1 MQKAKIVIIILI
13 TVLVAGNVCF
23 VTLFFMNRADLQKY
37 KEEVVVQK
45 TNDNVLSFADLFIDK
60 VLLGQGSVNF
70 EDRLSLENAVRDIKD
85 KEIFSN
91 WEMFTK
97 SQNDRESQTA
107 VGNLLKLLF
116 AKVAN

>member
-1 MQKAKIVIIILI
+1 MSKIKLFVIILI

-23 VTLFFMNRADLQKY
+23 GVFYFLNCKELNQY
-37 KEEVVVQK
+37 KKEVVIQQ
-45 TNDNVLSFADLFIDK
+45 DNTRVFLFADLFIDK
-60 VLLGQGSVNF
+60 VLLGQGTVSF

-85 KEIFSN
+85 NEIFSK
-91 WEMFTK
+91 WEQFTD
-97 SQNDRESQTA
+97 SQDDRQSQSA